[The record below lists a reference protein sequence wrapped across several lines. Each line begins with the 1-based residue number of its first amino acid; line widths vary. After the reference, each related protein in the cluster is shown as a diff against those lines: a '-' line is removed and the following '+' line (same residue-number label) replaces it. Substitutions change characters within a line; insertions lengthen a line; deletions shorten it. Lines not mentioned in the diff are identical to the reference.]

1 MELLE
6 LYFGENPWPI
16 IIGLLVIAV
25 ICLALLFVTQNG
37 RYLIRALIALSF
49 VALLLLI
56 DWAWKTD
63 REKIA
68 EVVIKIANAVNRND
82 IETLRG
88 QLAPNALYLQ
98 SGQGA
103 GVEFQSPLGNTLLR
117 DAIDQMKFDF
127 LSVRDLNV
135 SAGRQ
140 TKRGKAD
147 FQVLCAGTW
156 LPKAGGSALNFPPT
170 SSSWSFGLQ
179 QRKDGS
185 WLVDRIT
192 PTQLPGGR
200 SGQSNLP
207 SFLNR

>member
-1 MELLE
+1 MPRLSGSSPRGFCARPFVYNATAHHEDHAPHGRE
-6 LYFGENPWPI
+6 ISER
-16 IIGLLVIAV
+16 VAV
-25 ICLALLFVTQNG
+25 Q
-37 RYLIRALIALSF
+37 
-49 VALLLLI
+49 
-56 DWAWKTD
+56 
-63 REKIA
+63 
-68 EVVIKIANAVNRND
+68 RND

-88 QLAPNALYLQ
+88 QLAPNAVYLQ

-127 LSVRDLNV
+127 LSVRELNV

-200 SGQSNLP
+200 SGQSYLP

>member
-88 QLAPNALYLQ
+88 QLAPNAQ
-98 SGQGA
+98 
-103 GVEFQSPLGNTLLR
+103 
-117 DAIDQMKFDF
+117 
-127 LSVRDLNV
+127 
-135 SAGRQ
+135 
-140 TKRGKAD
+140 
-147 FQVLCAGTW
+147 
-156 LPKAGGSALNFPPT
+156 
-170 SSSWSFGLQ
+170 
-179 QRKDGS
+179 
-185 WLVDRIT
+185 
-192 PTQLPGGR
+192 
-200 SGQSNLP
+200 
-207 SFLNR
+207 